1 MKKFYV
7 GAEAVS
13 RAISSGTDAAIMRDT
28 VEEAVEE
35 AKRKLSAEPTREC
48 VVVVQVIRV
57 VRRTPPPFIVDVI
70 E

>member
-13 RAISSGTDAAIMRDT
+13 RAIAYSTDAPIMRET

-35 AKRKLSAEPTREC
+35 AKRKLASEPTREC
-48 VVVVQVIRV
+48 AVVVQVIRV
-57 VRRTPPPFIVDVI
+57 IRRTPPPFIVDII